1 MSRPGAIILAA
12 GFSSRMGRFKPLLKL
27 AGQTLLGRVVGLFRQ
42 VGSEEIV
49 VVCGHRAEETAAAAR
64 SLGVRP
70 VINADFESGMFS
82 SVTAGLAALA
92 DRGNA
97 AATWILPVDIP
108 LIRPGTL
115 RLTAAS
121 WSKGNPA
128 LVHPTFG
135 QAIGHPP
142 LLDGRVW
149 PSVLNHSGEQGLRG
163 ALAPWRDQSILV
175 PVGDRNIMLDLDT
188 PDKLALMEDRAA
200 RLGRPDP
207 EESDELARKVF
218 CLADDLLDHCR
229 TVAALARRLAEAL
242 QDKDLDLE
250 LIQVAG
256 LLHDLAKGQPDHA
269 ATGAARLRELGLV
282 QAAEAIANHCDM
294 SPPESGRLGEAE
306 LICLADKC
314 VQGSRLI
321 NPDER
326 YQAKLDLYRTDPAV
340 EAVINQRR
348 ANCRGLISLWEKATG
363 CDLVAF
369 LGRSGQ

>member
-1 MSRPGAIILAA
+1 MSRLGAVILAA

-27 AGQTLLGRVVGLFRQ
+27 GGRTLLDRVVGLFHR
-42 VGSEEIV
+42 VGVSEIV

-64 SLGVRP
+64 ILGAEP
-70 VINADFESGMFS
+70 VINPDFANGMFS

-92 DRGNA
+92 DEEKA

-115 RLTAAS
+115 RLMEAA
-121 WSKGNPA
+121 WSEAEPA
-128 LVHPTFG
+128 LVHPAFG

-163 ALAPWRDQSILV
+163 ALASWQDQSVMV
-175 PVGDRNIMLDLDT
+175 PTGDRNILLDLDT
-188 PDKLALMEDRAA
+188 PDKLPLLEDRAA

-218 CLADDLLDHCR
+218 RLPDELLDHGR
-229 TVAALARRLAEAL
+229 AVASTARRLAEAMPNNG
-242 QDKDLDLE
+242 LDLE
-250 LIQVAG
+250 LIQSAG

-269 ATGAARLRELGLV
+269 AAGAARLRELGLGPV
-282 QAAEAIANHCDM
+282 AEVIADHPDM
-294 SPPESGRLGEAE
+294 APPRSGRLGEAE

-314 VQGSRLI
+314 VQGRRAVD
-321 NPDER
+321 PDER
-326 YQAKLDLYRTDPAV
+326 YRAKLDLYRTDPAV
-340 EAVINQRR
+340 EAVINRR
-348 ANCRGLISLWEKATG
+348 WTNCRSLIALWEKATG
-363 CDLVAF
+363 RNLVAF
-369 LGRSGQ
+369 LNRSEQ